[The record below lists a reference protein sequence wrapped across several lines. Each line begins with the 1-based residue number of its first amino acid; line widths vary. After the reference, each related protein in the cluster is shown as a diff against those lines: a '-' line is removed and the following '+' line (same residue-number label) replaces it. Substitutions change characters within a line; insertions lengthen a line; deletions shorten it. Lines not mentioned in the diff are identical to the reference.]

1 MSSKFEV
8 GLARADITPERPV
21 LMSGYPL
28 LQPPPEV
35 DMRGYV
41 GRNGDAIGMADPLY
55 AKVFV
60 ARLDA
65 VQVAIVALD
74 LILVSLEFTQSVR
87 EQVEARTGIP
97 AANVLL
103 ACSHTHSAPEVCTFW
118 GGDDFT
124 DIQQYVREAIV
135 AGVEKA
141 ASQMVEATIGYGS
154 GDVSE
159 FTINRRDPAL
169 DADSELSVIRLDAGG
184 RPLGMLYNF
193 ACHALVLDYRN
204 HLWSADFPGYASPV
218 IENAL
223 GEGLLALFLNGAAGD
238 INPVRFPYQPKQNI
252 YDEMYK
258 ENYPVFWGSFDEVER
273 FGMGVG
279 GAVLRVAA
287 GIETGVCSGLGVAT
301 VPLTLPL
308 QSREQLESH
317 CRFMNYSTEGTQK
330 ILDTKAFN
338 TEVQALRLGDAVLVA
353 IPGEPYSAVGTN
365 IKQNVQGLL
374 PHIVG
379 CANDDIRYILTED
392 GYDPPKQPK
401 ARISTVS
408 STGGTPLAA
417 GAAALVEEAA
427 LAAVTELTG

>member
-1 MSSKFEV
+1 MSSILEV
-8 GLARADITPERPV
+8 GLARADITPEKPAR
-21 LMSGYPL
+21 MCGYPL
-28 LQPPPEV
+28 LQMFEGSPE
-35 DMRGYV
+35 MGGYV
-41 GRNGDAIGMADPLY
+41 GRNGESIGIADPLY

-65 VQVAIVALD
+65 VQVAIVTLD
-74 LILVSLEFTQSVR
+74 LAMVDLEFTRSVR
-87 EQVEARTGIP
+87 EQVEARTGIL

-118 GGDDFT
+118 GGDNYADL
-124 DIQQYVREAIV
+124 QQYVREAIV

-184 RPLGMLYNF
+184 RPLGVLYNF
-193 ACHALVLDYRN
+193 ACHPLILDYRN
-204 HLWSADFPGYASPV
+204 HLFSADFPGYASPV

-238 INPVRFPYQPKQNI
+238 INPVRFPYQPKQNV
-252 YDEMYK
+252 YDEMNK

-287 GIETGVCSGLGVAT
+287 GIETGACSGLGVAT

-308 QSREQLESH
+308 QSRVQLERH
-317 CRFMNYSTEGTQK
+317 CRFLNYSAEWTER
-330 ILDTKAFN
+330 LLETKAFN
-338 TEVQALRLGDAVLVA
+338 TEVQALRLGDAVLIA
-353 IPGEPYSAVGTN
+353 IPGELFSALGTG
-365 IKQNVQGLL
+365 IKQNVHGLL
-374 PHIVG
+374 PQIVSF
-379 CANDDIRYILTED
+379 ANDDVRYILTED
-392 GYDPPKQPK
+392 CY
-401 ARISTVS
+401 AVNRYET
-408 STGGTPLAA
+408 TGTPLPA
-417 GAAALVEEAA
+417 GSAALVEEAA
-427 LAAVTELTG
+427 LAAVAELTG

>member
-1 MSSKFEV
+1 MSSILEV
-8 GLARADITPERPV
+8 GLARVGITPERPG
-21 LMSGYPL
+21 LMCGYPL
-28 LQPPPEV
+28 LQMFEGSPE
-35 DMRGYV
+35 MGGYV
-41 GRNGDAIGMADPLY
+41 GRNGDAIGVADPLY

-74 LILVSLEFTQSVR
+74 LVMVSIEFTQSVR
-87 EQVEARTGIP
+87 EQVEARTDIP

-103 ACSHTHSAPEVCTFW
+103 ACSHTHSGPELFDMW
-118 GGDDFT
+118 GDDDFA
-124 DIQQYVREAIV
+124 DLRQYVREAIV

-184 RPLGMLYNF
+184 RPLGVLYNF
-193 ACHALVLDYRN
+193 ACHPLILDYRN
-204 HLWSADFPGYASPV
+204 HLFSADFPGYASPV

-238 INPVRFPYQPKQNI
+238 INPVRFPYKPKQNV
-252 YDEMYK
+252 YDEMNK

-273 FGMGVG
+273 YGIGVG

-287 GIETGVCSGLGVAT
+287 GIETGACSGLEVAT

-308 QSREQLESH
+308 QSREQLERH
-317 CRFMNYSTEGTQK
+317 CRFMNYSTEWTEK
-330 ILDTKAFN
+330 ILDTKVFN
-338 TEVQALRLGDAVLVA
+338 SEVQALRLGDAVLIA
-353 IPGEPYSAVGTN
+353 IPGELFSALGTG

-374 PHIVG
+374 PNIVG
-379 CANDDIRYILTED
+379 YANDVVHYILTED
-392 GYDPPKQPK
+392 CY
-401 ARISTVS
+401 AVNRYESTATVF
-408 STGGTPLAA
+408 AA
-417 GAAALVEEAA
+417 GSAALVEEAA
-427 LAAVTELTG
+427 LDSVAALAK